1 LYGVPWS
8 SRSAPSSSPPAGRIP
23 TTAPSGATRSC
34 SSRGEIE
41 VEAVGGER
49 RRFRRGDVL
58 ALAGL
63 PLRTLRTPGAADTVL
78 VAVSRLERPADA

>member
-1 LYGVPWS
+1 MELQV
-8 SRSAPSSSPPAGRIP
+8 RTVIVAAGRP
-23 TTAPSGATRSC
+23 HPYDRAEWRDALVLVA
-34 SSRGEIE
+34 RGEIE